1 MDAPRVTDTSEV
13 DSDGMTAKGFG
24 GVLKSSYHMVVTV
37 TTELRVWMGND
48 DDGSG
53 WILLCADNIGLDC
66 DSVKG
71 F

>member
-1 MDAPRVTDTSEV
+1 
-13 DSDGMTAKGFG
+13 MTAKGFG
-24 GVLKSSYHMVVTV
+24 GVLKSSYHMVVAV
-37 TTELRVWMGND
+37 TTELRVWVGND